1 MKRIITIIL
10 MCLPFVAFGQ
20 TDYVDRI
27 MSAKE
32 YSIIG
37 DKITYKEPLE
47 FNTLDE
53 AFSFIGRAN
62 RTENVRIIEDKELGI
77 VSYKEL
83 DVVRT
88 VSVYGMIFEAKWKG
102 EKRIELTYKPE
113 REDYFGSKEYSSV
126 EEARAVYKVKEA
138 RAVYKAAIS
147 INAANVE
154 EARAAYK
161 AAIANATKEYRRYM
175 QPTEEELRA
184 ILKAVKE
191 DCAPNS
197 EIKKITLGGEVRKTI
212 FIADIYQADIYQAD
226 IYQIGNY
233 EIDVV
238 KSDGIDLIT
247 IYNIPDRILIQ

>member
-27 MSAKE
+27 IETPE
-32 YSIIG
+32 YKIMLNE
-37 DKITYKEPLE
+37 ITYKEAHI

-53 AFSFIGRAN
+53 VFEFIGN
-62 RTENVRIIEDKELGI
+62 SPKKEKVKITEDEELGI

-88 VSVYGMIFEAKWKG
+88 VSVYGMTFEASWVVGIKIK
-102 EKRIELTYKPE
+102 LTYRPE
-113 REDYFGSKEYSSV
+113 REDYFDSKDDSSV
-126 EEARAVYKVKEA
+126 EEARD
-138 RAVYKAAIS
+138 
-147 INAANVE
+147 
-154 EARAAYK
+154 AYK
-161 AAIANATKEYRRYM
+161 AATSANAAKGYLRYM

-197 EIKKITLGGEVRKTI
+197 EIKKTTIVGDVRKTI
-212 FIADIYQADIYQAD
+212 LIIDT
-226 IYQIGNY
+226 YQIGNY
-233 EIDVV
+233 EIEVI
-238 KSDGIDLIT
+238 KIDGIDLIN
-247 IYNIPDRILIQ
+247 IYTR

>member
-27 MSAKE
+27 IETPE
-32 YSIIG
+32 YKIMLNE
-37 DKITYKEPLE
+37 ITYKEPLE

-53 AFSFIGRAN
+53 VFEFIGN
-62 RTENVRIIEDKELGI
+62 SPKKEKVKITEDEELGI

-88 VSVYGMIFEAKWKG
+88 VSVYGMTFEASWVVG
-102 EKRIELTYKPE
+102 IRIELTYRPE
-113 REDYFGSKEYSSV
+113 REDYFGSKDYSSV
-126 EEARAVYKVKEA
+126 EEARD
-138 RAVYKAAIS
+138 
-147 INAANVE
+147 
-154 EARAAYK
+154 AYK
-161 AAIANATKEYRRYM
+161 AATSANATKEYLRYM

-197 EIKKITLGGEVRKTI
+197 EIKKTTRGGEVRKTI
-212 FIADIYQADIYQAD
+212 LITD

-233 EIDVV
+233 KIEVI
-238 KSDGIDLIT
+238 KSGGIDLIN
-247 IYNIPDRILIQ
+247 IYNIPNRI

>member
-20 TDYVDRI
+20 TTDYVDRLI
-27 MSAKE
+27 KTDE
-32 YSIIG
+32 YVIAVDIIY
-37 DKITYKEPLE
+37 YKKPLE
-47 FNTLDE
+47 FNTLAE

-62 RTENVRIIEDKELGI
+62 RTENARIIEDKELGI

-88 VSVYGMIFEAKWKG
+88 VSVYGMTFEASWAG
-102 EKRIELTYKPE
+102 EKRIKLTYRPE
-113 REDYFGSKEYSSV
+113 REDYFGSKDYSSV
-126 EEARAVYKVKEA
+126 EEAREA
-138 RAVYKAAIS
+138 YKAAIS
-147 INAANVE
+147 
-154 EARAAYK
+154 
-161 AAIANATKEYRRYM
+161 AIATKEYLRYM
-175 QPTEEELRA
+175 QTTEEELRA

-191 DCAPNS
+191 DCAPKS
-197 EIKKITLGGEVRKTI
+197 EIKKTTLGGAVRKSI
-212 FIADIYQADIYQAD
+212 FIVD

-233 EIDVV
+233 EIDVA

>member
-10 MCLPFVAFGQ
+10 ICLPFVAFGQ
-20 TDYVDRI
+20 TDYVDRLMKTDEYEI
-27 MSAKE
+27 ML
-32 YSIIG
+32 

-53 AFSFIGRAN
+53 VFEFIGNSPKKEKAKI
-62 RTENVRIIEDKELGI
+62 TEDEELGI
-77 VSYKEL
+77 VSYKTL

-88 VSVYGMIFEAKWKG
+88 VSVYGMIFEAKWTG
-102 EKRIELTYKPE
+102 EKRIGLEYKPE
-113 REDYFGSKEYSSV
+113 REDYFGSKDYSSV
-126 EEARAVYKVKEA
+126 EEARE
-138 RAVYKAAIS
+138 
-147 INAANVE
+147 
-154 EARAAYK
+154 AYK
-161 AAIANATKEYRRYM
+161 AAIASINGIKEHLRYM

-197 EIKKITLGGEVRKTI
+197 EIKKTTIGGEVRKATL
-212 FIADIYQADIYQAD
+212 IADIYQVDIYQAD

-233 EIDVV
+233 EIDVEN
-238 KSDGIDLIT
+238 SDGIDLIT

>member
-20 TDYVDRI
+20 TDYVDRL
-27 MSAKE
+27 MKTDE
-32 YSIIG
+32 YEIIG
-37 DKITYKEPLE
+37 DEITYKEPLE

-53 AFSFIGRAN
+53 VFEFIGRAN

-77 VSYKEL
+77 ASYKTL
-83 DVVRT
+83 NVIRMVR
-88 VSVYGMIFEAKWKG
+88 VYGMTFKASWLLGIK
-102 EKRIELTYKPE
+102 IELTYKPE
-113 REDYFGSKEYSSV
+113 REDYFGSKDYSSV
-126 EEARAVYKVKEA
+126 EEARE
-138 RAVYKAAIS
+138 
-147 INAANVE
+147 
-154 EARAAYK
+154 AYK
-161 AAIANATKEYRRYM
+161 AATSINAIKEHLRYM

-197 EIKKITLGGEVRKTI
+197 EIKKTTIGGEVRKPI
-212 FIADIYQADIYQAD
+212 FIADIYQRDIYQAD

-233 EIDVV
+233 EIDVA

-247 IYNIPDRILIQ
+247 IYNIPDWILIQ

>member
-37 DKITYKEPLE
+37 DKITYKEAHA

-53 AFSFIGRAN
+53 VFEFIGNSPKKER
-62 RTENVRIIEDKELGI
+62 VKIIEDEELGI

-83 DVVRT
+83 DVART
-88 VSVYGMIFEAKWKG
+88 VSVYGMTFEARWVGGKKI
-102 EKRIELTYKPE
+102 KLTYRPE
-113 REDYFGSKEYSSV
+113 REDYFGSKDDSS
-126 EEARAVYKVKEA
+126 
-138 RAVYKAAIS
+138 
-147 INAANVE
+147 VE

-161 AAIANATKEYRRYM
+161 AAIASITEEYLRYM

-184 ILKAVKE
+184 ILRAVKE

-197 EIKKITLGGEVRKTI
+197 EIKKTTIGGEVRKIILIT
-212 FIADIYQADIYQAD
+212 D

-233 EIDVV
+233 KIEVI
-238 KSDGIDLIT
+238 KGDGIDLIT
-247 IYNIPDRILIQ
+247 IYNIPDRI

>member
-20 TDYVDRI
+20 TTDYVDRI
-27 MSAKE
+27 IETPE
-32 YSIIG
+32 YKIMLNE
-37 DKITYKEPLE
+37 ITYKEPLE

-62 RTENVRIIEDKELGI
+62 RTENARIIEDKELGI

-88 VSVYGMIFEAKWKG
+88 VSVYGMTFEASWAG
-102 EKRIELTYKPE
+102 EKRIELTYRPE
-113 REDYFGSKEYSSV
+113 REDYFGSKDYSSV
-126 EEARAVYKVKEA
+126 EEAREA
-138 RAVYKAAIS
+138 YKAAIS
-147 INAANVE
+147 
-154 EARAAYK
+154 
-161 AAIANATKEYRRYM
+161 AIATKEYLRYM

-197 EIKKITLGGEVRKTI
+197 EIKKTTLVGEVRKTI
-212 FIADIYQADIYQAD
+212 ISVDT
-226 IYQIGNY
+226 YQIGNY
-233 EIDVV
+233 EIEVV
-238 KSDGIDLIT
+238 ESDGIDLIT
-247 IYNIPDRILIQ
+247 IYNIPDRI

>member
-27 MSAKE
+27 IETPE
-32 YSIIG
+32 YEIMAN
-37 DKITYKEPLE
+37 KITYKEPLE
-47 FNTLDE
+47 FNTLAE

-62 RTENVRIIEDKELGI
+62 RTENVRIIEDEELGI
-77 VSYKEL
+77 VSYKTL

-88 VSVYGMIFEAKWKG
+88 VSVYGMTFEASWTG
-102 EKRIELTYKPE
+102 EKRIELKYKPE
-113 REDYFGSKEYSSV
+113 REDYFGSKDYSSV
-126 EEARAVYKVKEA
+126 EEARE
-138 RAVYKAAIS
+138 
-147 INAANVE
+147 
-154 EARAAYK
+154 AYK
-161 AAIANATKEYRRYM
+161 AAKDYLHYM

-197 EIKKITLGGEVRKTI
+197 EIKKTTIGGEVRKPI
-212 FIADIYQADIYQAD
+212 FIADIYLRDIYQSD

-233 EIDVV
+233 EIDVAN
-238 KSDGIDLIT
+238 SDGIDLIT
-247 IYNIPDRILIQ
+247 IYNIPDRI

>member
-1 MKRIITIIL
+1 MKKIITIIL

-20 TDYVDRI
+20 TTDYVDRF

-37 DKITYKEPLE
+37 DKITYKEAHI

-53 AFSFIGRAN
+53 VFEFIGNSPKKERAKI
-62 RTENVRIIEDKELGI
+62 TEDEELGI

-88 VSVYGMIFEAKWKG
+88 VSLYGMTFEASWVG

-113 REDYFGSKEYSSV
+113 REDCFGSKEYSSV
-126 EEARAVYKVKEA
+126 EEARD
-138 RAVYKAAIS
+138 
-147 INAANVE
+147 
-154 EARAAYK
+154 AYK
-161 AAIANATKEYRRYM
+161 AAIASINAAKEYLRYM

-197 EIKKITLGGEVRKTI
+197 EIKKTTISSEDGISLISLILLIRLRKTI
-212 FIADIYQADIYQAD
+212 FVVDT
-226 IYQIGNY
+226 YQIGNY
-233 EIDVV
+233 EIEVV
-238 KSDGIDLIT
+238 ESGGINLIT
-247 IYNIPDRILIQ
+247 IHNIPDRI

>member
-20 TDYVDRI
+20 TDYVDRFIKTDEYEI
-27 MSAKE
+27 MANE
-32 YSIIG
+32 
-37 DKITYKEPLE
+37 ITYKEAHI

-53 AFSFIGRAN
+53 VFEFIGNSPKKEKAK
-62 RTENVRIIEDKELGI
+62 IIEDEELGI
-77 VSYKEL
+77 VSYKTL

-88 VSVYGMIFEAKWKG
+88 VSMYGMTFEAKWTG

-126 EEARAVYKVKEA
+126 EEARA
-138 RAVYKAAIS
+138 
-147 INAANVE
+147 
-154 EARAAYK
+154 AYK
-161 AAIANATKEYRRYM
+161 AATSANAIKEYLRYM

-191 DCAPNS
+191 DCARNS
-197 EIKKITLGGEVRKTI
+197 EIKKTTLVGEVRKTI
-212 FIADIYQADIYQAD
+212 FSAD

-233 EIDVV
+233 EIDVA

-247 IYNIPDRILIQ
+247 IYNIPDRI

>member
-20 TDYVDRI
+20 TADYVDRLVKTDEYKI
-27 MSAKE
+27 MAN
-32 YSIIG
+32 
-37 DKITYKEPLE
+37 KITYKEPLE

-53 AFSFIGRAN
+53 VFEFIGN
-62 RTENVRIIEDKELGI
+62 SPKKEEVKFTEDEELGI

-88 VSVYGMIFEAKWKG
+88 VSVYGMTFEASWDGGKNIKLIY
-102 EKRIELTYKPE
+102 RPE
-113 REDYFGSKEYSSV
+113 REDYFGSKDYSSV
-126 EEARAVYKVKEA
+126 EEAREA
-138 RAVYKAAIS
+138 YKAAIS
-147 INAANVE
+147 ANG
-154 EARAAYK
+154 
-161 AAIANATKEYRRYM
+161 IKEYLRYM

-197 EIKKITLGGEVRKTI
+197 EIKKTTIGGKVRKIILIT
-212 FIADIYQADIYQAD
+212 D

-233 EIDVV
+233 KIEVI
-238 KSDGIDLIT
+238 KSDGINLIT